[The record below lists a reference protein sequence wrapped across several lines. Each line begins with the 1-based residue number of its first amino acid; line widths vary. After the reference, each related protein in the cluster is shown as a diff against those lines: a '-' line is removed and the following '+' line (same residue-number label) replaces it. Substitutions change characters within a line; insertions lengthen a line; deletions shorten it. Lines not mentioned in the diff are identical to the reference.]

1 MGCCTCKRNDPLFIS
16 RDIIVNT
23 FPNEIKDQALS
34 TKEISPY
41 NYNNSQITNNIKQDK
56 TCLKTFDINV
66 TENINQNNDLRKYTK
81 TYNKR
86 VKDTAKK
93 LKQITVIEVKN
104 VNKFFF
110 KKIVYNFKFFFMLI
124 KEIKFYINFICS
136 I

>member
-93 LKQITVIEVKN
+93 LKQITLVEVKN
-104 VNKFFF
+104 VNKFF
-110 KKIVYNFKFFFMLI
+110 
-124 KEIKFYINFICS
+124 S
-136 I
+136 

>member
-124 KEIKFYINFICS
+124 KEIKSYFNFICS
-136 I
+136 L